1 MLLLLFMLM
10 FLFMLLLLLM
20 LPLLLFFNVV
30 VVKAA
35 DEFLRDR
42 DAIDAALIFKTEA
55 ELEQSL
61 SYLVNILGT
70 LV

>member
-1 MLLLLFMLM
+1 
-10 FLFMLLLLLM
+10 M
-20 LPLLLFFNVV
+20 LPLLLLFFNVV

-42 DAIDAALIFKTEA
+42 EATDAALIFKTEA

-61 SYLVNILGT
+61 SYLVKHFLAFSFKMD
-70 LV
+70 L